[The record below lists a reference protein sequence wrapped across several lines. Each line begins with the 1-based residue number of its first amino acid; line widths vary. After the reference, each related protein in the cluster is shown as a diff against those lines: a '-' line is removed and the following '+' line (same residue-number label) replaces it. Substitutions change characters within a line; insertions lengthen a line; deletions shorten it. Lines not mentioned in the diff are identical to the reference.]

1 MYGATVGVAGSLKLL
16 SADVNVGGNQRNQI
30 ISAAGG
36 HAAFSLYPENM
47 EVVPL
52 SGGAPAI
59 LPGGDPVY
67 EPGVA
72 DPHLLFWQGDPLAIG
87 VARGDGSGAT
97 FQVVSDSQGF
107 WESGGFYAWLGSTV
121 IYTTGPSKQSLT
133 LTALSN
139 AGTVS
144 TELARN
150 VSAYASAAIPAPTRL
165 LYSRA
170 ASGPDGPAGLWVVD
184 LPR

>member
-1 MYGATVGVAGSLKLL
+1 MRRS
-16 SADVNVGGNQRNQI
+16 
-30 ISAAGG
+30 SAARRLRW
-36 HAAFSLYPENM
+36 ASSTPER
-47 EVVPL
+47 
-52 SGGAPAI
+52 
-59 LPGGDPVY
+59 PGSP
-67 EPGVA
+67 P
-72 DPHLLFWQGDPLAIG
+72 
-87 VARGDGSGAT
+87 
-97 FQVVSDSQGF
+97 SDSQGF
-107 WESGGFYAWLGSTV
+107 WEFAWLGSTV